1 LSRALWQW
9 RGWGGSCAPA
19 PVWPATEGL
28 SLWGESMGVGIWVEM
43 GGGLVFLRGCVSI
56 TILLP
61 KSLLLCVKCSWRD
74 AMRTG

>member
-1 LSRALWQW
+1 
-9 RGWGGSCAPA
+9 
-19 PVWPATEGL
+19 
-28 SLWGESMGVGIWVEM
+28 LWGESMGVGIWVEM

-61 KSLLLCVKCSWRD
+61 KSSLLCVKCSWRD